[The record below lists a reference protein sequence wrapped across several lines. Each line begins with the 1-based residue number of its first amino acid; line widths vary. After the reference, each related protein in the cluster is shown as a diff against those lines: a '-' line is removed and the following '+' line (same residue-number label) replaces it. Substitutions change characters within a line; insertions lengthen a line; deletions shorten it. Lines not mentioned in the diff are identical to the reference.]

1 MAVDINVLRSERAE
15 VNAAVQVLA
24 QIESEKGEL
33 SAEQA

>member
-15 VNAAVQVLA
+15 VNAAVQALA
-24 QIESEKGEL
+24 QIEAEKGEL